1 MNQTER
7 RLFLIK
13 HLLSE
18 KKDYAGTK
26 IPDDE
31 EEQKVLL
38 RALMNVRLPKPI
50 SESFLKIQDEYLT
63 ERKIEKGVVPLDSLT
78 FHGLNGIF
86 QNQIAIW
93 QGDIT
98 RIATDAIVNAAN
110 SEMTGCYGANHAC
123 IDNAIHTYAGI
134 QLRLECAELMKKQG
148 HEEPTGDA
156 KITAAYNLP
165 SKYVIHTV
173 GPIVQ
178 GKLETRHIVALKSC
192 YKKCLEVAVK
202 NNCNSIVFCCISTG
216 VFMFPNEKAA
226 EIAVN
231 TVKDFLIETKSTIK
245 VVFNV
250 FKDKDFEI
258 YERMCK

>member
-7 RLFLIK
+7 RRFLIK

-18 KKDYAGTK
+18 KNADTK
-26 IPDDE
+26 IPDDD
-31 EEQKVLL
+31 EEQKLLL

-50 SESFLKIQDEYLT
+50 SHTFLKIQDEYLT
-63 ERKIEKGVVPLDSLT
+63 ERKIEKGVVTLDSLI
-78 FHGLNGIF
+78 FHGLNGIL
-86 QNQIAIW
+86 QNQIAVW

-98 RIATDAIVNAAN
+98 CIATDAIVNAAN
-110 SEMTGCYGANHAC
+110 SGMTGCYGANHAC

-134 QLRLECAELMKKQG
+134 QLRLECTELMKQQG
-148 HEEPTGDA
+148 YEEPTGDA
-156 KITAAYNLP
+156 KLTAAYNLP

-192 YKKCLEVAVK
+192 YKKCLEAAVK
-202 NNCNSIVFCCISTG
+202 NNCTSIAFCCISTG

-231 TVKDFLIETKSTIK
+231 TVKDFLLETKSAIK

-250 FKDKDFEI
+250 FKEKDFEI